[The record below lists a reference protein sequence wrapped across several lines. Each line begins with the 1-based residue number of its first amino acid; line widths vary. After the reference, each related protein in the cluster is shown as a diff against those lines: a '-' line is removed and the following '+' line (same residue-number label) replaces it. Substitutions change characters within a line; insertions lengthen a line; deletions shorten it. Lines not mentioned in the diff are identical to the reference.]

1 MGINIAVAGKGGT
14 GKTTLCGLI
23 IRGLIEGGKHPV
35 LALDADSNSNLNQV
49 LGVDSINTVGM
60 LREQF
65 KKEAPRMDKG
75 MYKDQVVEM
84 NLQQALAEN
93 DKFDLLVMGR
103 GEGPG
108 CYCYANNL
116 FRKYIDILQDNYSYV
131 VMDNEAGMEHLSRRT
146 TQGIDYLV
154 IVSDPSPR
162 GIMTAARIRDLAG
175 QLELKASEEL
185 LVVNRVNG
193 DLDPR
198 LIKQVEDSS
207 LKLAAVIG
215 QDEEIMDMDISGQ
228 SIFDLSKDNLPLK
241 QVRSLLEQLPI
252 FSK

>member
-1 MGINIAVAGKGGT
+1 M
-14 GKTTLCGLI
+14 
-23 IRGLIEGGKHPV
+23 
-35 LALDADSNSNLNQV
+35 
-49 LGVDSINTVGM
+49 LGVDSVNTVGM

-146 TQGIDYLV
+146 TQGIDCLV
-154 IVSDPSPR
+154 IVSDPSP
-162 GIMTAARIRDLAG
+162 GG
-175 QLELKASEEL
+175 
-185 LVVNRVNG
+185 
-193 DLDPR
+193 
-198 LIKQVEDSS
+198 
-207 LKLAAVIG
+207 
-215 QDEEIMDMDISGQ
+215 
-228 SIFDLSKDNLPLK
+228 
-241 QVRSLLEQLPI
+241 
-252 FSK
+252 